1 MFVTG
6 DYDAKVGTQEIPG
19 IRGNFG
25 LRVQNECTGHSKH
38 SLPTTQEMI
47 LHMDITRWSIPK
59 SD

>member
-19 IRGNFG
+19 IRGSFG